1 MPHKR
6 SPDKLLQKRERFER
20 QTADTQAAW
29 KRASAD
35 LKKIEKDAKR
45 NKHVELLQQ
54 RVTAQQKQTEQRQK
68 AEESR
73 LQRWGARVR
82 GRQCAEVWRRECCSW
97 L

>member
-82 GRQCAEVWRRECCSW
+82 DRG
-97 L
+97 